1 MTGSQMVRRLHAL
14 LRLGQRRL
22 SRAHLLTRALRLS
35 DSAGDPSRP
44 GLVMIQVDGLSR
56 PQLTRALDQGEMPFL
71 KRLIRC
77 ESFQIHTLYSG
88 LPAATPA
95 VQAELFYGV
104 RTAVPAFSFR
114 ASESGELVRMYEPEA
129 AAQVE
134 SRLEQETEPLLAGGS
149 AYSDNFTGGAAEAHF
164 CPTSLGWGPTLRAA
178 NPGATLLVLV
188 SNLYSL
194 ARILVLLVVEVGL
207 ALVDFVRGL
216 ARGRNFLKELKFVPT
231 RVAICIL
238 LRELCVIGGRMDI
251 SRGLPII
258 HINLLGYDEQA
269 HRRGPGSRFAH
280 WTLKGIDDAIARLWR
295 AAQSAP
301 GRHYDVW
308 IYSDHGQHR
317 AHAYH
322 KLRGCSL
329 EDAVNQ
335 VFARLRSREAS
346 PPGRKPDTV
355 QTQRVRLLGGKR
367 FQRLFSVFQP
377 APRQTPDDHPEV
389 ASLGPVAFVY
399 PPGELAAADRIFL
412 ASELVHGHGVPVV
425 ITRDEKGEF
434 RAWTAGGEFAL
445 PRDTASLFG
454 PSHPFIAELPGDLL
468 RLCEHPDA
476 GALVVLGWHAETQPV
491 TFAVE
496 NGSHAGATPEETTAF
511 ALLPSDTLLPDRG
524 RDYLRPIDLREAAL
538 QHLGR
543 REFAPRNR
551 RVQRGAPPSRQ
562 LRVLTYNV
570 HSCVGMDG
578 KLSAR
583 RIARVIARTQ
593 PDIVALQ
600 ELDVGRARSGHEDQA
615 RTIAHY
621 LSMEHH
627 FHPAIHV
634 EDEQYGDAILS
645 HLPMRLVKAAPLPP
659 APAPGSKREPRG
671 ALWVAVDVG
680 GTEVQV
686 INTHLGLWPGE
697 RLRQVEELLG
707 GHWLGDPRC
716 QGPVI
721 LCGDF
726 NATPRSAVCRKLCT
740 RLEDAQVKLDS
751 HRPRNTFSTRI
762 PAARIDH
769 IFLTGGIAVSGI
781 DIPGSQLA
789 KVASDH
795 RPLVATLT
803 VQAVERRVTAGAV
816 TGS

>member
-1 MTGSQMVRRLHAL
+1 MVRRFRAL
-14 LRLGQRRL
+14 FRLGQRRL
-22 SRAHLLTRALRLS
+22 SRAHLLSRALRLS
-35 DSAGDPSRP
+35 ATEGDPSRP

-56 PQLTRALDQGEMPFL
+56 PQFVRALERGEMPFL
-71 KRLIRC
+71 QRLIRR
-77 ESFQIHTLYSG
+77 ESYRVHTLYSG

-95 VQAELFYGV
+95 VQAELLYGV

-114 ASESGELVRMYEPEA
+114 ASESGELVRMYEPDA
-129 AAQVE
+129 AARVE
-134 SRLEQETEPLLAGGS
+134 ARLEQETEPLLAGGS

-164 CPTSLGWGPTLRAA
+164 CPTSLGWGPSMRAA
-178 NPGATLLVLV
+178 SFSATLLLLV

-194 ARILVLLVVEVGL
+194 VRILVLLVVELGL

-258 HINLLGYDEQA
+258 HINLLGYDEQS
-269 HRRGPGSRFAH
+269 HRRGPNSRFAH

-295 AAQSAP
+295 AAQTAH

-308 IYSDHGQHR
+308 VYSDHGQHH
-317 AHAYH
+317 AHAYQ
-322 KLRGCSL
+322 KLQGYSL

-335 VFARLRSREAS
+335 VFAQLRSRAVV
-346 PPGRKPDTV
+346 PPARMPETV
-355 QTQRVRLLGGKR
+355 QTHRVRLLGGRR
-367 FQRLFSVFQP
+367 FQRLFAVFQ
-377 APRQTPDDHPEV
+377 AGPEEGSRDQPQV

-399 PPGELAAADRIFL
+399 PPEPLTAADRIFL
-412 ASELVHGHGVPVV
+412 ASELVRSHAVPVA
-425 ITRDEKGEF
+425 IARGEDGEL
-434 RAWTAGGEFAL
+434 RAWTAGGEFTL

-454 PSHPFIAELPGDLL
+454 QSHPFIAELPADLV

-476 GALVVLGWHAETQPV
+476 GAVAVLGWHAGAKPV
-491 TFAVE
+491 TFAME

-511 ALLPSDTLLPDRG
+511 ALLPSDTVLPDRG
-524 RDYLRPIDLREAAL
+524 RDYLRPVDLREAAL

-543 REFAPRNR
+543 RSFAPRNR
-551 RVQRGAPPSRQ
+551 RLQPGAPPPRQ
-562 LRVLTYNV
+562 LRVVTYNV
-570 HSCVGMDG
+570 HSCIGMDG

-600 ELDVGRARSGHEDQA
+600 ELDVGRARSGHENQA
-615 RTIAHY
+615 QTIAHY
-621 LSMEHH
+621 LTMEHH

-634 EDEQYGDAILS
+634 QDEQYGDAILS

-671 ALWVAVDVG
+671 ALWVTVDLA
-680 GTEVQV
+680 GTEIQV
-686 INTHLGLWPGE
+686 LNTHLGLWPGE
-697 RLRQVEELLG
+697 RLRQTEELLG
-707 GHWLGDPRC
+707 RHWLGDPRC

-726 NATPRSAVCRKLCT
+726 NATPGTAVCRILCE
-740 RLEDAQVKLDS
+740 RLDDAQVKLEA
-751 HRPRNTFSTRI
+751 HRPRNTFSSTI

-769 IFLTGGIAVSGI
+769 IFIGGGIAVTGI
-781 DIPGSQLA
+781 DVPGSQLA

-803 VQAVERRVTAGAV
+803 VPAVERRASVATEAA
-816 TGS
+816 S